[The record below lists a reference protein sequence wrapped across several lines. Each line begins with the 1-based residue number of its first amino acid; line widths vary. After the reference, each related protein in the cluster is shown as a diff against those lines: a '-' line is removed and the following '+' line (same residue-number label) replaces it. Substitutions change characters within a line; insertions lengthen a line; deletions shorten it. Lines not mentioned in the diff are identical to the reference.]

1 MLQRDYIMRMIAQLS
16 AVLAKVIGLKSAD
29 KIEEK
34 QQVLNEALH
43 DFTGLSEATIE
54 RLSYRDLI
62 NLVSSIKEINPEKC
76 FMLAELL
83 KAKADVYFSLEDM
96 DKSFNLYLKS
106 FNIYVEVML
115 SNNSLYMEPNQ
126 STIDQTIN
134 RIKQFKVPYET
145 QKLLFHYYERIMK
158 YDKAEDALFELLNQ
172 GTHRNIILSEGAAF
186 YERLREKRPEELE
199 EGNLPIDE
207 VIEGME
213 KFQSFIGCDSD

>member
-34 QQVLNEALH
+34 QQVLNEAMH

-62 NLVSSIKEINPEKC
+62 NLVGGDKEFNPEKC
-76 FMLAELL
+76 YMLAELL
-83 KAKADVYFSLEDM
+83 KAKADVYVSLNDM
-96 DKSFNLYLKS
+96 DKSFDLYLKS

-115 SNNSLYMEPNQ
+115 SNSSIYMKPNQ
-126 STIDQTIN
+126 NTIDETIN
-134 RIKQFKVPYET
+134 RIKQFQIPYET
-145 QKLLFHYYERIMK
+145 QILLFHYYERIMK
-158 YDKAEDALFELLNQ
+158 YDKAEDVLFELLKQ
-172 GTHRNIILSEGAAF
+172 GIHRNIVLSEGVAF
-186 YERLREKRPEELE
+186 YERLKGKRHEELE
-199 EGNLPIDE
+199 KGKLPIDE

-213 KFQSFIGCDSD
+213 KIQSF

>member
-62 NLVSSIKEINPEKC
+62 NLVGGDKEISPEKC
-76 FMLAELL
+76 YMLAELL
-83 KAKADVYFSLEDM
+83 KAKADIYFGLGDM
-96 DKSFNLYLKS
+96 ERSFGLYLKS
-106 FNIYVEVML
+106 FNIYVKVML
-115 SNNSLYMEPNQ
+115 SNNSIYMEPNQ

-134 RIKQFKVPYET
+134 RIKQFQIPYET
-145 QKLLFHYYERIMK
+145 QILLFHYYERIMK
-158 YDKAEDALFELLNQ
+158 YDKAEDVLFELLDRD
-172 GTHRNIILSEGAAF
+172 THRSVILSEGVAF
-186 YERLREKRPEELE
+186 YERLKGKSSEELGK
-199 EGNLPIDE
+199 GN
-207 VIEGME
+207 
-213 KFQSFIGCDSD
+213 